1 MSHTMNTFTTRDGTE
16 IFYKDWGAGQPVV
29 FSHGWPLTSDAWDT
43 QMLFLCERGH
53 RVVAHDRR
61 GHGRS
66 SQPPNGNDMDTYAD
80 DLAELI
86 EARDLRDIVL
96 VGHSTGGGEV
106 TRYVGR
112 HGTERVAKV
121 VLLDAVVPLM
131 LKTDANPKGIPLAV
145 FDQLRAAILGNRS
158 QFFRDWSAQFYGYN
172 RKGAKASQGVL
183 DAFWLQSMQ
192 GGVKGEYDCIK
203 AFSETDFTEDLKKFD
218 VPTLIA
224 HGDDD
229 QVVPI
234 GASALL
240 STKLVK
246 DSTLKIYKGGPHGL
260 ATARA
265 DEFNADLL
273 AFIQSGAR
281 RVSAPSEGAP
291 LSH

>member
-1 MSHTMNTFTTRDGTE
+1 
-16 IFYKDWGAGQPVV
+16 
-29 FSHGWPLTSDAWDT
+29 
-43 QMLFLCERGH
+43 
-53 RVVAHDRR
+53 
-61 GHGRS
+61 
-66 SQPPNGNDMDTYAD
+66 
-80 DLAELI
+80 
-86 EARDLRDIVL
+86 

-131 LKTDANPKGIPLAV
+131 LKTGANPKGIPLAV
-145 FDQLRAAILGNRS
+145 FDQLRAAVLGNRS
-158 QFFRDWSAQFYGYN
+158 QFFRDWPMQFYGYN
-172 RKGAKASQGVL
+172 RKGAKVSQGVI

-192 GGVKGEYDCIK
+192 GGIKGEYDCIK
-203 AFSETDFTEDLKKFD
+203 QFSETDFTEDLKKFD

-234 GASALL
+234 DASALL
-240 STKLVK
+240 SSKLVK
-246 DSTLKIYKGGPHGL
+246 DATLKIYKGGPHGL
-260 ATARA
+260 ATTRA

-273 AFIQSGAR
+273 KFIQSGAQ

-291 LSH
+291 LH